1 MRYRRLSDNQM
12 VHDSEA
18 VDGAGTLRSGYAMAS
33 NMLQPGQ
40 HIGFNMAFMDS
51 VARSGS
57 VSLSDAESAA
67 IVARAEMVHRTRTAY
82 LGDSAPAFTAEQ
94 AASAVRQAS
103 AERSRMNDSAASLA
117 TSAEAARVEAGAARA
132 EMINRVSNAWKN

>member
-18 VDGAGTLRSGYAMAS
+18 VDGAGALRSGYAIAS
-33 NMLQPGQ
+33 GMLQPGQ

-51 VARSGS
+51 AARSGS
-57 VSLSDAESAA
+57 VSMSDAESAA
-67 IVARAEMVHRTRTAY
+67 IVARAEMTHRTRTAY
-82 LGDSAPAFTAEQ
+82 LGDRAPAFTAEQ

-103 AERSRMNDSAASLA
+103 AERSRMTDSAVSLA
-117 TSAEAARVEAGAARA
+117 ASAEAARVEAGAARA
-132 EMINRVSNAWKN
+132 EMIARVSSAWKN